1 MVVDTHYLKLPK
13 LGLVKFFGGHRIK
26 DKIKSA
32 TIRRELNGSYTAT
45 IHVEHEPKVFEKTGN
60 VIGIDL
66 GLADLVIQSDG
77 FKLKNKQFERS
88 LAKNRRQWERKFA
101 RRHTQALAKI
111 EEAKAQGIDLKLSD
125 FKNLHK
131 AKEHIARISKKIAN
145 QRANYLQQYTTSL
158 VRKYDFIAMED
169 LSTKKLMQNH
179 HLARS
184 IADASW
190 AKIKSMLTY
199 KCDWYGKKLILVDA
213 RYTSQICSHC
223 GENTGKKPLRI
234 RRFDCPHCHSVGIDR
249 DVNAAINILNKAL
262 A

>member
-1 MVVDTHYLKLPK
+1 
-13 LGLVKFFGGHRIK
+13 
-26 DKIKSA
+26 
-32 TIRRELNGSYTAT
+32 
-45 IHVEHEPKVFEKTGN
+45 
-60 VIGIDL
+60 
-66 GLADLVIQSDG
+66 
-77 FKLKNKQFERS
+77 
-88 LAKNRRQWERKFA
+88 
-101 RRHTQALAKI
+101 
-111 EEAKAQGIDLKLSD
+111 
-125 FKNLHK
+125 
-131 AKEHIARISKKIAN
+131 
-145 QRANYLQQYTTSL
+145 
-158 VRKYDFIAMED
+158 MED

-184 IADASW
+184 IADAAW

-199 KCDWYGKKLILVDA
+199 KCDWYGKELILVDA